1 MLRRLLLAA
10 LAAALLASL
19 IGAPAALGDP
29 FTPESGGSQNAD
41 DIDTLFKITLY
52 IGIVIFLIVE
62 GTLIWSLVKYRGRRA
77 APEAAQIR
85 GNTPLELGWTIAAA
99 LILVVLTVVTFLYL
113 DDIENPPPSGP
124 NGLEASNS
132 MFASVDQPD
141 PPRSGGPF
149 LRIEVNGQQYLW
161 RYDYPGDQT
170 LFSYHEMVVPVDT
183 TVVLEVTASDVI
195 HSWWIPKL
203 GGKVDA
209 VPGHVNETW
218 FKIPAKFAGDS
229 FEAGTVFDGQC
240 AELCGAG
247 HADMRAEV
255 RAVTPDQFE
264 EWADEQ
270 RDAIQEAG
278 EALAE
283 QREQREGEE
292 AGGES
297 GSGGQGEEQQQGE
310 ESEQ

>member
-1 MLRRLLLAA
+1 MPRRLLLAA
-10 LAAALLASL
+10 LAAALLAFL
-19 IGAPAALGDP
+19 IAAPAALGDP
-29 FTPESGGSQNAD
+29 FSPESGGSPNAD

-52 IGIVIFLIVE
+52 VGIVIFLIVE
-62 GTLIWSLVKYRGRRA
+62 GTLIWALVKYRFRRA
-77 APEAAQIR
+77 GPDAAQIR
-85 GNTPLELGWTIAAA
+85 GNTPLELGWTVGAA

-124 NGLEASNS
+124 NGLQASHS
-132 MFASVDQPD
+132 QFASIDQPD
-141 PPRSGGPF
+141 PEGPF

-161 RYDYPGDQT
+161 RYDYPGDRT

-183 TVVLEVTASDVI
+183 TVVLEVTGSDVI

-203 GGKVDA
+203 GGKVDG

-229 FEAGTVFDGQC
+229 FEEGTVFRGQC
-240 AELCGAG
+240 AELCGVN
-247 HADMRAEV
+247 HADMRAAV
-255 RAVTPDQFE
+255 RAVTPEQYE
-264 EWADEQ
+264 AWADEQ
-270 RDAIQEAG
+270 RAAIQEAG

-292 AGGES
+292 
-297 GSGGQGEEQQQGE
+297 
-310 ESEQ
+310 SEQ